1 MTAKP
6 SGPPAEPISPI
17 RIAACVSG
25 GGTTLR
31 NLLDRIDAGTLD
43 ARVVRVVAS
52 RPGIAAIEKAE
63 QARIPVAV
71 ADAARRRT
79 DLDAFSASVFD
90 PIRESRADLVVLAGF
105 LALVKI
111 PADFRGR
118 VINIHPGL
126 IPSFCGRG
134 YYGERVHQAA
144 LDYGVKVS
152 GCTVH
157 FASDEY
163 DEGPIIL
170 QKTVPVLEDDDAH
183 ALAARVFRAECEAL
197 PQAISLYAAGRLRIE
212 GRRVRILPAKAEQA
226 GPASRP
232 GRPPG

>member
-1 MTAKP
+1 MTA
-6 SGPPAEPISPI
+6 PI
-17 RIAACVSG
+17 RLAVCVSG

-31 NLLDRIDAGTLD
+31 NLLDRINAGTLN
-43 ARVVRVVAS
+43 ARVVQVVAS
-52 RPGIAAIEKAE
+52 RPGIVAIDRAEKAGL
-63 QARIPVAV
+63 PVAV
-71 ADAARRRT
+71 ADVSKRRT

-90 PIRESRADLVVLAGF
+90 PIRESGAGLVLLAGF

-126 IPSFCGRG
+126 IPSFCGKG

-144 LDYGVKVS
+144 LDYGVKIS

-170 QKTVPVLEDDDAH
+170 QKVVPVLEDDDAH
-183 ALAARVFRAECEAL
+183 TLAARVFAAECEAL
-197 PQAISLYAAGRLRIE
+197 PEAVSLFAAGRLKIE
-212 GRRVRILPAKAEQA
+212 GRRVRVLPAD
-226 GPASRP
+226 
-232 GRPPG
+232 

>member
-1 MTAKP
+1 MAVVGIG
-6 SGPPAEPISPI
+6 SGPPREPISPI
-17 RIAACVSG
+17 KLAVCVSG

-31 NLLDRIDAGTLD
+31 NLLDRVEAGALD
-43 ARVVRVVAS
+43 ARVVQVVAS

-63 QARIPVAV
+63 RAGLPVAV
-71 ADAARRRT
+71 ADVSKRKADVA
-79 DLDAFSASVFD
+79 AFSASVFD
-90 PIRESRADLVVLAGF
+90 PIRASGADLVLLAGF

-111 PADFRGR
+111 PEDFRGR

-134 YYGERVHQAA
+134 FYGERVHQAA

-170 QKTVPVLEDDDAH
+170 QKVVPILEDDDAH
-183 ALAARVFRAECEAL
+183 ALAARVFAAECEAL
-197 PQAISLYAAGRLRIE
+197 PEAVALYAAGRLSIE
-212 GRRVRILPAKAEQA
+212 GRRVRIA
-226 GPASRP
+226 
-232 GRPPG
+232 PPR

>member
-1 MTAKP
+1 MTA
-6 SGPPAEPISPI
+6 PI
-17 RIAACVSG
+17 RLAVCVSG

-31 NLLDRIDAGTLD
+31 NLLDRIEAGTLN
-43 ARVVRVVAS
+43 ARVVQVVAS
-52 RPGIAAIEKAE
+52 RPGIAAIAKAEKAGL
-63 QARIPVAV
+63 PVAV
-71 ADAARRRT
+71 ADVSKRRT

-90 PIRESRADLVVLAGF
+90 PIRESGADLVLLAGF

-126 IPSFCGRG
+126 IPSFCGKG

-144 LDYGVKVS
+144 LDYGVKIS

-170 QKTVPVLEDDDAH
+170 QKVVPVLEDDDAH
-183 ALAARVFRAECEAL
+183 ALAARVFAAECEAL
-197 PQAISLYAAGRLRIE
+197 PEAVSLFAAGRLKIE
-212 GRRVRILPAKAEQA
+212 GRRVRILP
-226 GPASRP
+226 RD
-232 GRPPG
+232 

>member
-1 MTAKP
+1 M
-6 SGPPAEPISPI
+6 
-17 RIAACVSG
+17 AAPVRLAVCVSG
-25 GGTTLR
+25 GGTTLQ
-31 NLLDRIDAGTLD
+31 NLLDRIDAGTLN
-43 ARVVRVVAS
+43 ARVVQVVAS
-52 RPGIAAIEKAE
+52 RPGIAAIAKAEKAGL
-63 QARIPVAV
+63 PVAV
-71 ADAARRRT
+71 ADVSKRRT

-90 PIRESRADLVVLAGF
+90 PVRETGADLVLLAGF

-126 IPSFCGRG
+126 IPSFCGKG

-144 LDYGVKVS
+144 LDYGVKIS

-170 QKTVPVLEDDDAH
+170 QKVVPVLEDDDAH
-183 ALAARVFRAECEAL
+183 ALAARVFAAECEAL
-197 PQAISLYAAGRLRIE
+197 PEAVSLFAAGRLKIE
-212 GRRVRILPAKAEQA
+212 GRRVRILPAD
-226 GPASRP
+226 
-232 GRPPG
+232 